1 MRPVKTAATGLV
13 LAAMWLGTSMA
24 WAHGTETHED
34 PGITVGPDTT
44 SFENPLPLDIRGEFE
59 LIDHDGHP
67 VSNQS
72 YSGKYML
79 VFFGYTNCQNMCS
92 ISLSRI
98 GKALEFL
105 GDSVHE
111 LAPLIITVDPERDTP
126 EVMRAELPKYHPSL
140 IGLTGNAGQLETAYT
155 NFDQSP
161 ESAGKDWNNHPI
173 ISHSSYIYLFN
184 GQGELATLFPPILN
198 PQSMADIIRK
208 YIHQVT

>member
-1 MRPVKTAATGLV
+1 MRPVKTAATGLILV
-13 LAAMWLGTSMA
+13 AMWLGTSMA
-24 WAHGTETHED
+24 WTHGTQTHKD
-34 PGITVGPDTT
+34 PGVTVEPDTG

-59 LIDHDGHP
+59 LIDHDGYP

-105 GDSVHE
+105 GDSVHD

-126 EVMRAELPKYHPSL
+126 EVMKTELPKYHPSL
-140 IGLTGNAGQLETAYT
+140 IGLTGNAGQLETVYT
-155 NFDQSP
+155 NFSQSP
-161 ESAGKDWNNHPI
+161 KNAGMDWNDRPI

-184 GQGELATLFPPILN
+184 GQGELETLFPPILN

-208 YIHQVT
+208 YIHQVA